1 MHMYTRADTYAHVHT
16 YVPSHAYMCTR
27 VRTRIHAHIRAH
39 TSAHIR
45 MYTHTRNTCPWKFIH
60 IHARAHT
67 LVCTHSY
74 TCTHTHAYT
83 YTCTRTCPHI
93 PTRAHAYTYAHVH
106 IHTRVHTCTPTHSHM
121 HACTHTRHS
130 QTKESQRPVCTPAR
144 ATAQGTCRTRQGEI
158 TLARLPTAHLPS
170 TALASRLFVHSSGVT
185 PLKDHGSFSKALS
198 LAKERP
204 DSLYRTGAN
213 PRRGSISPP
222 RHSLPVCPRKQ
233 GWVGG

>member
-1 MHMYTRADTYAHVHT
+1 M
-16 YVPSHAYMCTR
+16 
-27 VRTRIHAHIRAH
+27 
-39 TSAHIR
+39 
-45 MYTHTRNTCPWKFIH
+45 
-60 IHARAHT
+60 
-67 LVCTHSY
+67 
-74 TCTHTHAYT
+74 CTHTHIYAYT
-83 YTCTRTCPHI
+83 YTCSRAYPH
-93 PTRAHAYTYAHVH
+93 THSHTHARIHVH
-106 IHTRVHTCTPTHSHM
+106 IHTYTYI
-121 HACTHTRHS
+121 HACTHTYTHMHACMHTHHS

-144 ATAQGTCRTRQGEI
+144 ATAQGTCRTHQGEI

-233 GWVGG
+233 GWVGDQHRAPQDPQTQPGPPICSPELALPSKATSQLCRRAPFPHNGPPTQGRETTEPSS